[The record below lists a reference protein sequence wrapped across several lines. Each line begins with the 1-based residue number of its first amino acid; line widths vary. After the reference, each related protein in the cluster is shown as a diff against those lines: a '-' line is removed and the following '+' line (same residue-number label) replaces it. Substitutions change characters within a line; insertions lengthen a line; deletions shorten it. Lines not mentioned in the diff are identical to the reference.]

1 MIITTEE
8 EMRKIG
14 RSIAAGLHGGEIV
27 TLSGTLGAGKTFLA
41 KSIISS
47 LGFNG
52 DVSSPTF
59 AIIHEYDEPSMRLPI
74 VHADLYRL
82 DDPGEL
88 EELGL
93 FDRPDSVVLV
103 EWPEKGGTMLA
114 EPDVAIRIEP
124 LDDGTRRVE
133 ILEKRNGN

>member
-1 MIITTEE
+1 
-8 EMRKIG
+8 MRRLGAK
-14 RSIAAGLHGGEIV
+14 IAAALRGGEII

-47 LGFNG
+47 LGFSG

-88 EELGL
+88 DELGL
-93 FDRPDSVVLV
+93 FDHPDSVTLV
-103 EWPEKGGTMLA
+103 EWPEKGGRALA
-114 EPDVAIRIEP
+114 APDVAITIEP
-124 LDDGTRRVE
+124 LADGSRRVE
-133 ILEKRNGN
+133 ILNKGTGIERSPLA